1 MTGFNELTKE
11 AIAGELY
18 TLADLKKANSIYFQ
32 NLPANWLEAG
42 QAYKNNKVSLFMK
55 YFNVQNNLEAEVR
68 GFSSR
73 KSRLTR
79 LNPFG
84 DNLMLPYKSG
94 DHYMQ
99 TMSYLATAN
108 RYKFRDTDGKKIQ
121 SDDYIEYRV
130 RIPITK

>member
-1 MTGFNELTKE
+1 
-11 AIAGELY
+11 
-18 TLADLKKANSIYFQ
+18 
-32 NLPANWLEAG
+32 
-42 QAYKNNKVSLFMK
+42 MK

-108 RYKFRDTDGKKIQ
+108 RYKFRDTNGKII
-121 SDDYIEYRV
+121 SLYEAL
-130 RIPITK
+130 IPVPIDPNNPKAGKTL